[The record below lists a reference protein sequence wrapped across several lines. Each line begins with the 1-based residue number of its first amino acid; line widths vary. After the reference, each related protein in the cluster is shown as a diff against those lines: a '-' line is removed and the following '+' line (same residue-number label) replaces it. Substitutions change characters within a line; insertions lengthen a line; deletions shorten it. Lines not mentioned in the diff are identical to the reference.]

1 MDQQTQNQQPAA
13 PAPSPV
19 VDVSGALANEK
30 LTVVGHDDAIGLPL
44 VQNAAGQVGTFDARQ
59 YAKAK
64 TGQDIP
70 ANVKF
75 QYNTAAN
82 PVQASPESVTSRLML
97 ENFTDDKS
105 KLAYL
110 TQKYGE
116 VIPDKNNGLVV
127 NNNGVYQAY
136 DPRFFNTYNP
146 RELAEG
152 FVEQLPRMVG
162 PAAAAAAVVAIAGSP
177 VGLLAI
183 GGTALA
189 AGLISGSV
197 RTSLGRLMGTY
208 KADPEEQAKDI
219 GLEGLVNLAGSY
231 IPLGAKAGWGV
242 VSKAAQTIKN
252 TASEGVQSAATSIF
266 GKLTGAGESAMSTL
280 IEDSP
285 GVISTLKKNLA
296 DAGGDVKE
304 GINLATQR
312 AADTAKAWLD
322 QGIKALPAQFK
333 AGMVEAADQ
342 AEKGNF
348 KANVSDIIASTKQ
361 EIEKLN
367 LGKFADSVDEKTGR
381 IVTDF
386 RPLNEAEK
394 TQLGVADP
402 APGAME
408 QIQRVTKLLGR
419 YANDG
424 ELEGKQAFDRLANL
438 NKELNQIK
446 YGLPDATPEYQ
457 RAVNMTI
464 GAFKNNLGQTFT
476 DQGLG
481 DAWIAANKPYI
492 QYSQAIDQ
500 ARDILNSKDGIYT
513 FLDRIGGK
521 AGKQK
526 SAYSIAGAV
535 NALTGDSGDA
545 LYDQMLLHQA
555 SSKFMKWEPQLGT
568 IHASALGSGSATA
581 VIAHHPGA
589 LAIAGADLA
598 ASSPRLVANG
608 VNMATAPGRLADSA
622 HDAVLPYLEKFQ
634 DLLRQA
640 SPAERKIML
649 ENPAY
654 ISGSYKTVENAIMN
668 IGQRTQSIMQGAQ
681 KQIGQ
686 INQQGN
692 RAYPQGQQ
700 NGNGQ

>member
-1 MDQQTQNQQPAA
+1 MDEQIQNQQPTA
-13 PAPSPV
+13 SPPPQV

-30 LTVVGHDDAIGLPL
+30 LTVVGHDDASGLPL
-44 VQNAAGQVGTFDARQ
+44 VQTPDGKVGTFDARQ

-64 TGQDIP
+64 TGQDLPKDI
-70 ANVKF
+70 KF

-82 PVQASPESVTSRLML
+82 PVQASPESVVNRMML
-97 ENFTDDKS
+97 ENFTDDKT
-105 KLAYL
+105 KLAFL

-116 VIPDKNNGLVV
+116 VIPDKKNGLVV

-136 DPRFFNTYNP
+136 DPSFFNSYNP

-162 PAAAAAAVVAIAGSP
+162 PAATGAAVVALAGAP
-177 VGLLAI
+177 AGLLAI

-189 AGLISGSV
+189 AGLLSGTV

-208 KADPEEQAKDI
+208 QADPEEQAKDI
-219 GLEGLVNLAGSY
+219 GLEGLVNMAGSY
-231 IPLGAKAGWGV
+231 IPLAAKGGWGV

-252 TASEGVQSAATSIF
+252 TASDGVQAMATSIF
-266 GKLTGAGESAMSTL
+266 GKLSGTGESAMSTL

-285 GVISTLKKNLA
+285 GVLSTMKKNLA

-312 AADTAKAWLD
+312 AADTARAWLE
-322 QGIKALPAQFK
+322 QGVKALPAQFK
-333 AGMVEAADQ
+333 AGMVEAGEQ

-348 KANVSDIIASTKQ
+348 KAHVGDIIASTKQ
-361 EIEKLN
+361 EIEQLN
-367 LGKFADSVDEKTGR
+367 FGRFADSVDEKTGR
-381 IVTDF
+381 IVTEF

-446 YGLPDATPEYQ
+446 YGMPQDATPELQ
-457 RAVNMTI
+457 RAINTTTA
-464 GAFKNNLGQTFT
+464 AFKTQLGQTFA

-481 DAWIAANKPYI
+481 EAWINANKPYI
-492 QYSQAIDQ
+492 QYSQSIDQ

-513 FLDRIGGK
+513 LLDRIGGK

-526 SAYSIAGAV
+526 SAYSIAGAI
-535 NALTGDSGDA
+535 NDLTGDKGEA

-555 SSKFMKWEPQLGT
+555 SSKFMKWEPHLGLINT
-568 IHASALGSGSATA
+568 GVGAAALSHGNVPLA
-581 VIAHHPGA
+581 A
-589 LAIAGADLA
+589 LDAA
-598 ASSPRLVANG
+598 ASSPRAVAYGTN
-608 VNMATAPGRLADSA
+608 VATAPGRMADSA
-622 HDAVLPYLEKFQ
+622 HDAILPYLEKFQ
-634 DLLRQA
+634 DFLRQA

-654 ISGSYKTVENAIMN
+654 VSGAYKAMEQAVMS
-668 IGQRTQSIMQGAQ
+668 IGQRTQGLMQGAQ
-681 KQIGQ
+681 KQIGN
-686 INQQGN
+686 INQKGN
-692 RAYPQGQQ
+692 QAYPQGRQ
-700 NGNGQ
+700 NGQRQ